1 MINIPLYNKLGLGRV
16 SIHVN
21 DIFFLNSMSLQILV
35 VGPLFQITALL
46 IQFLAPPLPIFAL
59 SYAIGGI
66 GTVFLVGIV
75 YNHEELQAIISPFIC
90 SRMRLRMASLP
101 LFKETLNTKW
111 VAFRLHGVHLFL
123 NIC

>member
-1 MINIPLYNKLGLGRV
+1 MINIPFNNKLGLGRV
-16 SIHVN
+16 SIHA
-21 DIFFLNSMSLQILV
+21 DELFFSKFHNFALQMLV

-75 YNHEELQAIISPFIC
+75 YNDE
-90 SRMRLRMASLP
+90 
-101 LFKETLNTKW
+101 
-111 VAFRLHGVHLFL
+111 
-123 NIC
+123 